1 MYLSENI
8 VWPSDAIA
16 LRQMCLQVLAH
27 QAPKLSAYQA
37 ELQQTDYEWIRRP
50 EVGMVMVHG
59 RTEGSGTPFA
69 MGETTVSRCVLRLN
83 SGETG
88 FGYVLGRNKLQA
100 ELIALADAHLQT
112 EQQAQ
117 WLEHMMKPL
126 AQAWKQAQAEH
137 SAKVASSR
145 VDFFTMVRGED

>member
-8 VWPSDAIA
+8 VWPSDATA

-100 ELIALADAHLQT
+100 ELIALADAHLQN
-112 EQQAQ
+112 AQ
-117 WLEHMMKPL
+117 PSPWLSDLISAL
-126 AQAWKQAQAEH
+126 AQAQARRRAQKEADT
-137 SAKVASSR
+137 AATKVE
-145 VDFFTMVRGED
+145 FFTLVRGEN